1 MWTPKRIVLLA
12 FGFVMFF
19 VAYGVYAYFL
29 GGVDGLPPLP
39 EMAFPSDD
47 PIINPPPPLAG
58 DNMERKFRMAFGAA
72 CEEQNRSIRLEK
84 RDSGFVLAAD
94 NFAIEPD
101 GRVKLWPF
109 SIALF
114 AKDKA
119 DGLFP
124 EINTVKADVAYL
136 RFDQRIANISDMA
149 SRKLVGGELVRN
161 VFIRNNRRSAPSDDD
176 LWLTT
181 EGPVFYEESRKQ
193 IWTACDVRIVDEQN
207 RDKNSPTK
215 INASGMDVY
224 LLAEDEKPAADAQVA
239 AAGVPAAP
247 KAADKNAG
255 QKKEKLAVGVSGVKA
270 VALRREVEM
279 RLYIDSNSSFLGS
292 ADSAASKA
300 STAKA
305 ADKKAGGMDLVQ
317 IKTQGPFYYDALTD
331 RARFDV
337 SQNPGGRPNS
347 VEVVRRT
354 GGQGACDQL
363 DCDHLILQFRR
374 KAEKTADGSPFNN
387 AKSTELAIDSAH
399 AWSNPNNQ
407 VTLTSDQ
414 EVLAAYGNDLVYDA
428 RTRTS
433 VLKGA
438 PEMTALKDG
447 NEIRAREL
455 LIVHGDKTGEQARIK
470 GPGVIAMLDSAT
482 KERTLRA
489 RFADQLVFSREA
501 DFDVLTLTGQAA
513 FEELEPGQQLKAG
526 QAPKLK
532 QQLQAERLKL
542 WLGPPPA
549 SATPTGPQSDAQRR
563 RPHHLEAVGQV
574 SARSAEMTVHDT
586 ERLVTWFKDAPAG
599 AAQLPASLPPMAGD
613 QRPAGSD
620 AAAKVETPTAKPA
633 DKPRQP
639 IDLSARSVEVHVIRT
654 NTRNDLEKLWCEG
667 AVHVIQPPQN
677 ADDKGADIRGQTMQL
692 LRFPEGSVLTVT
704 GDTAEVMLD
713 KLTIFG
719 PEVNIDQKE
728 NKAWVNGPGAMRMP
742 SNASFGGGKLDK
754 PAELT
759 VYWTRDMFFNGKY
772 ALYHGNVQAEQDS
785 SRLGC
790 ETLQVLLDRFVSLKA
805 ENHKAGPPARV
816 ENLVCDKS
824 VRVEETVRE
833 KSQVVRYQRIES
845 VELSFKNEEGVLVAP
860 GPGILRILQLGAKED
875 GSAPGKPAASGE
887 TELKLTRVNYLG
899 RMFANN
905 VTRTAVFYDNV
916 EVVHV
921 PTDDP
926 NLEIDLNKL
935 PEKAMY
941 LRCDQLK
948 VYNPREVGA
957 RGMQQMEARG
967 RAQVQAR
974 EFYGRADVI
983 KYDENKELMVL
994 EATDGNLASLYRQK
1008 AKGLPQEELKGK
1020 KIYYWRKTGDFKI
1033 EEGRGARVIQ

>member
-1 MWTPKRIVLLA
+1 VWTPKRILLLA

-19 VAYGVYAYFL
+19 LAYGIYAHFL

-39 EMAFPSDD
+39 PEALGDD
-47 PIINPPPPLAG
+47 DTEGIDPPIRPAG

-94 NFAIEPD
+94 NFGIEPD

-114 AKDKA
+114 GKDKA
-119 DGLFP
+119 DGQFP

-161 VFIRNNRRSAPSDDD
+161 VFIRNNRRSAPTDDD

-181 EGPVFYEESRKQ
+181 EGPVFYEESRNQ
-193 IWTACDVRIVDEQN
+193 IWTACDVRIVDEQS

-224 LLAEDEKPAADAQVA
+224 LLAENDKPPQDQ
-239 AAGVPAAP
+239 AGVKTTAAS
-247 KAADKNAG
+247 AG
-255 QKKEKLAVGVSGVKA
+255 PRKEKQAVGVSGVKA

-279 RLYIDSNSSFLGS
+279 RLFIDSNSSFLG
-292 ADSAASKA
+292 AGDSAGSKA
-300 STAKA
+300 SAA
-305 ADKKAGGMDLVQ
+305 RPADKKSAGMDLVQ

-347 VEVVRRT
+347 IEVVRRT

-374 KAEKTADGSPFNN
+374 KTEKNAPAGSPFGNGRS
-387 AKSTELAIDSAH
+387 AELAIASAH

-428 RTRTS
+428 STRTS
-433 VLKGA
+433 ILKGS

-455 LIVHGDKTGEQARIK
+455 LIVHGAKTGEQARIK
-470 GPGVIAMLDSAT
+470 GPGVIAMLDSTT

-489 RFADQLVFSREA
+489 RFADLLVFSSEA
-501 DFDVLTLTGQAA
+501 EFDVLTLTGQAS

-526 QAPKLK
+526 ETPKLK

-542 WLGPPPA
+542 WLAPPPTAAAA
-549 SATPTGPQSDAQRR
+549 SGAAPAEAQRR
-563 RPHHLEAVGQV
+563 RPHHLEAIGQV

-599 AAQLPASLPPMAGD
+599 AAQLPASLPPAAGD
-613 QRPAGSD
+613 AKAPAAARGDATQPAPAGS
-620 AAAKVETPTAKPA
+620 

-639 IDLSARSVEVHVIRT
+639 IDLSARSVEVHVIRGA
-654 NTRNDLEKLWCEG
+654 TRSELEKLWCEG

-677 ADDKGADIRGQTMQL
+677 ADDKGADIRGQTLQL

-742 SNASFGGGKLDK
+742 SNASFGGGKLEK
-754 PAELT
+754 TTELT

-805 ENHKAGPPARV
+805 ENHKSGPPARV

-833 KSQVVRYQRIES
+833 AGKISRYQRIES

-875 GSAPGKPAASGE
+875 PSAPGKPLASGE

-916 EVVHV
+916 EVVHL